1 MEIKRRPFLNAVHR
15 AEIEDTY
22 AEAFRS
28 IYAEVLITARDRVWL
43 DYIILF
49 ADILKSAVTQFA
61 DPVPYWP
68 SSPSANFE

>member
-1 MEIKRRPFLNAVHR
+1 MHR

-43 DYIILF
+43 DHAVNAAPTAPHDIFMDKIITE
-49 ADILKSAVTQFA
+49 KAVYEGKGRNPKA
-61 DPVPYWP
+61 
-68 SSPSANFE
+68 E